1 MMRRLRQ
8 PRLAEIIAER
18 YRAEILG
25 GRLAVGTRL
34 PRQDELALELG
45 VSPAVV
51 RESLRI
57 LETED
62 LITVHRGKVGGASI
76 RAPDAGALASR
87 LAQLLAGRGATSGDA
102 AATLSILDA
111 ACARAC
117 AALPDRQALVERLAA
132 APSAEALHAEIAR
145 ACGLQTLQALVETV
159 AGLPGATR
167 SCQQETTPER
177 AACDHSRLMEAIAA
191 GDAEAAGEAA
201 AHVKR

>member
-1 MMRRLRQ
+1 
-8 PRLAEIIAER
+8 
-18 YRAEILG
+18 
-25 GRLAVGTRL
+25 
-34 PRQDELALELG
+34 
-45 VSPAVV
+45 
-51 RESLRI
+51 
-57 LETED
+57 
-62 LITVHRGKVGGASI
+62 
-76 RAPDAGALASR
+76 

-132 APSAEALHAEIAR
+132 APGAEALHAEIAR
-145 ACGLQTLQALVETV
+145 ACKLQTLQALVETV

-167 SCQQETTPER
+167 RCQGEP
-177 AACDHSRLMEAIAA
+177 ACDHARLLAAIAA

>member
-1 MMRRLRQ
+1 MRRLRQ

-25 GRLAVGTRL
+25 GRLPAGARL

-51 RESLRI
+51 RETLRI
-57 LETED
+57 LETEE
-62 LITVHRGKVGGASI
+62 LIIVHRGKVGGASV

-87 LAQLLAGRGATSGDA
+87 LAQLLAGRGAAAGDA

-117 AALPDRQALVERLAA
+117 AVLPDRRALADRLAA
-132 APSAEALHAEIAR
+132 VEGADLHAEIAR
-145 ACGLQTLQALVETV
+145 ACGLQTLLALVETV

-167 SCQQETTPER
+167 RCQGEP
-177 AACDHSRLMEAIAA
+177 ACDHARLVAAIAA
-191 GDAEAAGEAA
+191 GDAQAAGDAA
-201 AHVKR
+201 AHGPPSLP